1 MLSSL
6 NASSEVVMAAK
17 IISFLNGKGGVGK
30 TTTSIN
36 IATCLARQGH
46 KVVMV
51 DTDPQGSISNWYDE
65 SKCLFD
71 LAEAASEKEVYTVRK
86 QLKEYD
92 YVVIDGAAA
101 ISAISSAAVMVSDL
115 VLIPVTPSPLD
126 FAACGAI
133 LAVVE
138 ARENLQPV
146 IARFLITK
154 KVASAKM
161 LEVLKESIADTGV
174 PALRT
179 GTTQRQV
186 YIRTMMEGGTVFD
199 PTDGNAKGEIEIM
212 TKEITELLK

>member
-1 MLSSL
+1 
-6 NASSEVVMAAK
+6 MATK

-36 IATCLARQGH
+36 IATSLARKGH
-46 KVVMV
+46 KVAMV

-65 SKCLFD
+65 SKCQFD
-71 LAEAASEKEVYTVRK
+71 LTEASSEKEVYTVRK
-86 QLKEYD
+86 YLKDYD

-101 ISAISSAAVMVSDL
+101 ITAISSAAVMVSDL

-146 IARFLITK
+146 IARFVITK
-154 KVASAKM
+154 QVASTRM
-161 LEVLKESIADTGV
+161 LEVLKASIEETGV
-174 PALRT
+174 PALKT
-179 GTTQRQV
+179 ATAQRQA
-186 YIRTMMEGGTVFD
+186 YIRTMLDGGTVFD
-199 PTDGNAKGEIEIM
+199 TTDGNAKGEIEVM
-212 TKEITELLK
+212 ANEILELLE

>member
-1 MLSSL
+1 
-6 NASSEVVMAAK
+6 MAAK

-186 YIRTMMEGGTVFD
+186 YIRTMMDGGTVFD
-199 PTDGNAKGEIEIM
+199 TTDGNAKGEIEIM

>member
-1 MLSSL
+1 
-6 NASSEVVMAAK
+6 MAAK

-51 DTDPQGSISNWYDE
+51 DTDPQESISNWYDE

-186 YIRTMMEGGTVFD
+186 YIRTMMDGGTVFD
-199 PTDGNAKGEIEIM
+199 TTDGNAKGEIEIM

>member
-1 MLSSL
+1 MTT
-6 NASSEVVMAAK
+6 K

-30 TTTSIN
+30 TTASIN
-36 IATCLARQGH
+36 IATCLARKGF

-65 SKCLFD
+65 TKCKFD

-86 QLKEYD
+86 QLKDYD

-101 ISAISSAAVMVSDL
+101 ITAISSAAVMVSDL

-154 KVASAKM
+154 KVASTRM
-161 LEVLKESIADTGV
+161 LEVLKESIEDTGV
-174 PALRT
+174 PALKT
-179 GTTQRQV
+179 ATTQRQV
-186 YIRTMMEGGTVFD
+186 YIRTMLDGGTVFD
-199 PTDGNAKGEIEIM
+199 TTDGSAKGEIDVMTNEIL
-212 TKEITELLK
+212 ELLA

>member
-1 MLSSL
+1 
-6 NASSEVVMAAK
+6 MAAK
-17 IISFLNGKGGVGK
+17 IIAFLNGKGGVGK

-46 KVVMV
+46 RVVMV
-51 DTDPQGSISNWYDE
+51 DTDPQGSISNWYE
-65 SKCLFD
+65 EEKCLFD

-86 QLKEYD
+86 QLKDYD
-92 YVVIDGAAA
+92 YVIIDGAAA

-138 ARENLQPV
+138 ARENLQPI

-161 LEVLKESIADTGV
+161 LDVLKESIADTGV
-174 PALRT
+174 PALKT

-186 YIRTMMEGGTVFD
+186 YIRTMLDGGTVFD
-199 PTDGNAKGEIEIM
+199 TTDGNAKGEIEIM
-212 TKEITELLK
+212 TKEILELLN

>member
-186 YIRTMMEGGTVFD
+186 YIRTMMDGGTVFD
-199 PTDGNAKGEIEIM
+199 TTDGNAKGEIEIM

>member
-186 YIRTMMEGGTVFD
+186 YIRTMMDGGTVFD
-199 PTDGNAKGEIEIM
+199 TTDGNAKGEIEIM
-212 TKEITELLK
+212 TKEITSC

>member
-1 MLSSL
+1 
-6 NASSEVVMAAK
+6 MAAK

-65 SKCLFD
+65 SKCQFA

-186 YIRTMMEGGTVFD
+186 YIRTMMDGGTVFD
-199 PTDGNAKGEIEIM
+199 TTDGNAKGEIEIM
-212 TKEITELLK
+212 SKEIKELLK

>member
-1 MLSSL
+1 
-6 NASSEVVMAAK
+6 MAAK

-30 TTTSIN
+30 TTTSVN
-36 IATCLARQGH
+36 VATCLARQGH

-51 DTDPQGSISNWYDE
+51 DTDPQGSISNWYE
-65 SKCLFD
+65 EEKCQFD

-92 YVVIDGAAA
+92 YVIIDGAAA

-138 ARENLQPV
+138 ARENLQPIV
-146 IARFLITK
+146 ARFLITK

-174 PALRT
+174 PALKT

-186 YIRTMMEGGTVFD
+186 YIRTMLDGGTVFD
-199 PTDGNAKGEIEIM
+199 TTDGNAKGEIEII
-212 TKEITELLK
+212 TKEILELLA

>member
-1 MLSSL
+1 
-6 NASSEVVMAAK
+6 MAAK

-65 SKCLFD
+65 SKCKFD

-179 GTTQRQV
+179 GTSQRQV
-186 YIRTMMEGGTVFD
+186 YVRTMMDGGTVFD
-199 PTDGNAKGEIEIM
+199 TTDGNAKGEIEIM
-212 TKEITELLK
+212 TKEIMELLK

>member
-1 MLSSL
+1 
-6 NASSEVVMAAK
+6 MAAK

-65 SKCLFD
+65 TKCKFD

-186 YIRTMMEGGTVFD
+186 YIRTMMDGGTVFD
-199 PTDGNAKGEIEIM
+199 TTDGNAKGEIEIM

>member
-1 MLSSL
+1 
-6 NASSEVVMAAK
+6 MATK

-36 IATCLARQGH
+36 IATSLARKGH
-46 KVVMV
+46 KVAMV

-65 SKCLFD
+65 SKCQFD
-71 LAEAASEKEVYTVRK
+71 LTEASSEKEVYTVRK
-86 QLKEYD
+86 YLNDYD

-101 ISAISSAAVMVSDL
+101 ITAISSAAVMVSDL

-146 IARFLITK
+146 IARFVITK
-154 KVASAKM
+154 QVASTRM
-161 LEVLKESIADTGV
+161 LEVLKASIEETGV
-174 PALRT
+174 PALKT
-179 GTTQRQV
+179 ATAQRQA
-186 YIRTMMEGGTVFD
+186 YIRTMLDGGTVFD
-199 PTDGNAKGEIEIM
+199 TTDGNAKGEIEVM
-212 TKEITELLK
+212 ANEILELLE

>member
-1 MLSSL
+1 
-6 NASSEVVMAAK
+6 MATK

-36 IATCLARQGH
+36 IATCLARKGH

-51 DTDPQGSISNWYDE
+51 DTDPQGSISNWYE
-65 SKCLFD
+65 EGKCLFD

-92 YVVIDGAAA
+92 FVVIDGAAA

-161 LEVLKESIADTGV
+161 LSVLKDSIADTGV

-179 GTTQRQV
+179 GTTQRQI
-186 YIRTMMEGGTVFD
+186 YIRTMLDGGTVFD
-199 PTDGNAKGEIEIM
+199 TTDGNARGEIEIM
-212 TKEITELLK
+212 TNEILELLK